1 MILVLGANGQL
12 GTDLINLLDKK
23 NIKHVALTRS
33 DVDIENLA
41 DLKSY
46 LKSVN
51 FDFLVNCTSYH
62 KTDEVEDNPEK
73 AFLINAKAP
82 KIMADICSSKKS
94 KLIHISTDYVFGGNF
109 ENSLLSELS
118 CTSPLNIYGL
128 SKLQGE
134 NFIKKSSNHHYI
146 FRVASLFGEAG
157 ASGKGG
163 NFVEAIYKKAK
174 EEGKLSVVND
184 QIMSPTSTKF
194 IAKVIYRFITNNFC
208 GGIYN
213 VVNKGEVSW
222 FDFAKK
228 ICDISNIKV
237 EATPISADTLN
248 LKAMRPSYS
257 ALSTEKLEST
267 GIDIPTYEEELRD
280 YLISKGHIQ

>member
-1 MILVLGANGQL
+1 MILVIGANGQL

-23 NIKHVALTRS
+23 NIEHVALTRS

-41 DLKSY
+41 DLTSY

-62 KTDEVEDNPEK
+62 KTDEVEDNSEK

-82 KIMADICSSKKS
+82 KIMADMCSSKKS

-109 ENSLLSELS
+109 ENSLLTELS

-146 FRVASLFGEAG
+146 FRVASLFGQAG

-174 EEGKLSVVND
+174 EEGKISVVND

-194 IAKVIYRFITNNFC
+194 IAKVIYRFITDNFS

-228 ICDISNIKV
+228 ICEISNIEV

-280 YLISKGHIQ
+280 YLIAKGYIK

>member
-1 MILVLGANGQL
+1 MILVIGANGQL

-23 NIKHVALTRS
+23 NIEHVALTRS

-41 DLKSY
+41 DLTSY

-62 KTDEVEDNPEK
+62 KTDEVEDNSEK

-82 KIMADICSSKKS
+82 KIMADMCSSKKS

-109 ENSLLSELS
+109 ENSLLTELS

-146 FRVASLFGEAG
+146 FRVASLFGQAG

-174 EEGKLSVVND
+174 EEGKISVVND

-194 IAKVIYRFITNNFC
+194 IAKVIYKFITDNFS
-208 GGIYN
+208 GGVYN

-228 ICDISNIKV
+228 ICEISNIEV

-267 GIDIPTYEEELRD
+267 GIDIPTYEEELRN
-280 YLISKGHIQ
+280 YLTSKGYIK